1 MFSCKS
7 KGQSEFIEFID
18 KTIRLIYSKVMNAF
32 YREHEHYFSK
42 WDVLNSNTDTRCK
55 VCGIRMSDYRV
66 KEKLK
71 RNGAQALLNENNI
84 SRKYSASLYLFPK
97 F

>member
-1 MFSCKS
+1 MFSRKS

-18 KTIRLIYSKVMNAF
+18 KTIRLFYSKVMYGF

-42 WDVLNSNTDTRCK
+42 SDVLNSNTNTRCK
-55 VCGIRMSDYRV
+55 VCGIRMSDYRL

-71 RNGAQALLNENNI
+71 SKGAQALLNENNI
-84 SRKYSASLYLFPK
+84 SRKFSASLYLFPK
-97 F
+97 I